1 MSENTKHKT
10 KQKVLPMLEEGY
22 HGDRQKLQVK
32 LFLIFTEGWFSDTYS
47 TATMLLANE
56 GELEGQR
63 KARKV
68 KATSLRW
75 LLLVTGRNC
84 GKYCEENQ

>member
-1 MSENTKHKT
+1 
-10 KQKVLPMLEEGY
+10 MLEEGY
-22 HGDRQKLQVK
+22 HGDRQKLEIK
-32 LFLIFTEGWFSDTYS
+32 LFLILTEGWFSDTYS
-47 TATMLLANE
+47 FATVLFANE

-75 LLLVTGRNC
+75 LLLVTGRHH